1 MTQRLGLIST
11 LLLCSVLNVIRV
23 STQSNLIRPIPGMT
37 SVNFSR
43 HGDLNL
49 GVLLS
54 LHRYDKDALCGKT
67 LKGITTFA
75 HTEAI
80 AFAVEEINNRSDIL
94 PNVSLGFI
102 ILDCC
107 SNELA
112 ALARAVHFIQDTH
125 SLAQVGASN
134 TSLWLDA
141 TEPFT
146 FM

>member
-1 MTQRLGLIST
+1 M
-11 LLLCSVLNVIRV
+11 LNVIRV
-23 STQSNLIRPIPGMT
+23 SPQSNLIRPIPGMT
-37 SVNFSR
+37 HVNFSR
-43 HGDLNL
+43 RGDLNL

-67 LKGITTFA
+67 PRALHALA
-75 HTEAI
+75 HLEAVV
-80 AFAVEEINNRSDIL
+80 FAVEEINNRSDIL

-107 SNELA
+107 NNELA
-112 ALARAVHFIQDTH
+112 ALARAFHFIQDTH
-125 SLAQVGASN
+125 SYALVGASN

-141 TEPFT
+141 TEPFS